1 MSDNPMEVAGI
12 TPPAQFPKCPHGHPY
27 TQFCE
32 MDRLYIPCPNPSIY
46 KVLEVCVNVVIC
58 STKEICTPVGKKLV
72 IHGKKKIKVKYA
84 VKDHC
89 EPVYVAQFE
98 IPFCTF
104 IELGDIKREIVRVC
118 PAVEDIT
125 VQCLDNRHLIVSSI
139 IFICPEFKKEHDWCP
154 QPPKEHDCQCGCQK
168 PGPHQKP
175 CAESDSGQKPYEQ
188 DSAQYHSSDKKYYAV
203 KECPGCGSP
212 EIIRIDPHYYYGK

>member
-1 MSDNPMEVAGI
+1 MGDNHMAVAGI

-32 MDRLYIPCPNPSIY
+32 IDRLYIPCPNPSIH
-46 KVLEVCVNVVIC
+46 KVLEVCVSVIIC
-58 STKEICTPVGKKLV
+58 SIKEICTPVGKKLV
-72 IHGKKKIKVKYA
+72 IHGKKKIKVKYE

-89 EPVYVAQFE
+89 DSVYVAQFE

-118 PAVEDIT
+118 TAIEDIT
-125 VQCLDNRHLIVSSI
+125 VQCLDSRHLTVSSI

-154 QPPKEHDCQCGCQK
+154 HPPKEHDCQCDCQK
-168 PGPHQKP
+168 PHKKTYD
-175 CAESDSGQKPYEQ
+175 ESDSGQNPYEQ
-188 DSAQYHSSDKKYYAV
+188 DYDQYQPSEKKYYSV
-203 KECPGCGSP
+203 KECPGCGIP
-212 EIIRIDPHYYYGK
+212 EVIRIDPHYYYGK